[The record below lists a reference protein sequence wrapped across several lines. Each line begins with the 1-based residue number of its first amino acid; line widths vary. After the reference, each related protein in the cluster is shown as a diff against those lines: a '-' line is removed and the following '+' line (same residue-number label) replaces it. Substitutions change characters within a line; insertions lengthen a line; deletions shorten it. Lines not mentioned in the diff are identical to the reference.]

1 MKKRLLLDV
10 DEVICFTG
18 FLPLINEFM
27 NTNYVIDD
35 FKDYFIDEIAIPK
48 DRFEEFNNFIN
59 KRNLYENAY
68 VLPHAIETIKI
79 LNEVYDIYICSSCI
93 NPFDIKGSGKLFL
106 NKYNFLLKN
115 LPFIKPEKYI
125 FTSVKNLFIADIQID
140 DRLSNLDGN
149 IETKIL
155 FPSYHNKE
163 ITDNELKNKGIIR
176 AGYDWKD
183 GRREVGNI
191 LLNDLENSDKPKIY
205 NYHK

>member
-183 GRREVGNI
+183 GWREVGNI

>member
-149 IETKIL
+149 IEMKIL

-183 GRREVGNI
+183 GWREVGNI

>member
-155 FPSYHNKE
+155 FSSYHNKE

-183 GRREVGNI
+183 GWREVGNI